1 MSLTF
6 LASGALRLHH
16 PHLQSSLALDRCAT
30 TFRNSDTEGKAFS
43 WFWRDHSCASPF
55 QAEAA
60 RGLRHRLEAE
70 EGRTRQAH
78 DSRGGALES
87 SVGEATKL
95 GHPYLPRGTPANRNG
110 RAVYL
115 TVGLQGSSGGAPWG
129 SISPSVFRGTLMYR
143 VLMNPG
149 FWSQ

>member
-30 TFRNSDTEGKAFS
+30 AFRNSDTEGKAFS

-70 EGRTRQAH
+70 EGRTWQAQ

-115 TVGLQGSSGGAPWG
+115 TVELQGSSGGAPWG
-129 SISPSVFRGTLMYR
+129 SISPSVFRGTLIYR
-143 VLMNPG
+143 VLMNSG